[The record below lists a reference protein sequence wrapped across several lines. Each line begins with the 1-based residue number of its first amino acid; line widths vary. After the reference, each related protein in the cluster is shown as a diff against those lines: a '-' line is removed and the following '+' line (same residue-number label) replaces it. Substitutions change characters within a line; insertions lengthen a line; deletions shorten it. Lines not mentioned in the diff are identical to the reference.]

1 MKKWTLF
8 FSVSSLILILAS
20 LIFLSITYGW
30 FTALFSIP
38 DGEVGVG
45 ALDYT
50 ASGSFVMDNTIFV
63 PEEELVNTPF
73 EVDNQSSLKSQL
85 RIQITYT
92 KVENVGGTIS
102 SSTQIYHNDTTD
114 HLSVLMN
121 ENFVQSGD
129 YFYYGGDTYDI
140 LTYTG
145 MMTLITSIVY
155 DGNFAGIDYAN
166 MPISISITIQVK
178 QADNVTWSELAGY
191 DFTIGLPA

>member
-1 MKKWTLF
+1 M
-8 FSVSSLILILAS
+8 
-20 LIFLSITYGW
+20 LSITYGW

-50 ASGSFVMDNTIFV
+50 ATGSFVADNTIFV
-63 PEEELVNTPF
+63 PEEELVDTSF

-92 KVENVGGTIS
+92 KVVNNAGTIT
-102 SSTQIYHNDTTD
+102 SSTQIYHDDLTD
-114 HLSVLMN
+114 HLSVVMN

-129 YFYYGGDTYDI
+129 YFYFGGDTYDI
-140 LTYTG
+140 LTYSG
-145 MMTLITSIVY
+145 VITLITSIVY
-155 DGNFAGIDYAN
+155 DGNFAGIDYEN

-178 QADNVTWSELAGY
+178 QADNVTWSDLAGY
-191 DFTIGLPA
+191 DFSTGLPA

>member
-8 FSVSSLILILAS
+8 FSISSLLLIVVS
-20 LIFLSITYGW
+20 LVMLSITYGW

-50 ASGSFVMDNTIFV
+50 ASGSFVQDNTIFV
-63 PEEELVNTPF
+63 PEEELVNTAF

-92 KVENVGGTIS
+92 KVVNNAGTIT
-102 SSTQIYHNDTTD
+102 SSTQIYHDDSTD
-114 HLSVLMN
+114 HLSVVMN

-129 YFYYGGDTYDI
+129 YFYFGGDTYDI
-140 LTYTG
+140 LTYSG
-145 MMTLITSIVY
+145 VISLITSIVY
-155 DGNFAGIDYAN
+155 DGNFAGIDYEN

-178 QADNVTWSELAGY
+178 QADNVTWSDLAGY
-191 DFTIGLPA
+191 DFSTGLPA